1 MSKKKQK
8 ATGNWQRRALQV
20 VCVVLAI
27 ILVVLIGITYFIER
41 KFSLLNRPDANAS
54 LSQEEIDGIK
64 QQGETRDPNF
74 SGVIVDPDDVTHPHD
89 PADKIDTN
97 NRLNI
102 LLVGEDRRS
111 GESIGR
117 SDATILC
124 SLDKENAE
132 LTMISFQRDM
142 YLPIP
147 GYFKHKFN
155 TSYAL
160 GGFEVLD
167 ETLMHNFGVRVD
179 GNVAVNFAS
188 FIEIVNAIG
197 GIDIELTDDEAY
209 YMNTYDW
216 DGLDDSGWALTEGI
230 NHLNGD
236 QALAYTRIRGID
248 SDFQRNNRQRTVLE
262 AILNQCKTLSVWELN
277 DMLNTILPMITTDIS
292 NADIISYAADVF
304 PLLPKLT
311 VKTQQIP
318 ADDTWQLGWTDQD
331 GGMSIVVYDVEANQK
346 ILTDLLS

>member
-1 MSKKKQK
+1 MSNKKQK

-27 ILVVLIGITYFIER
+27 ILLLLIGATYFIER
-41 KFSLLNRPDANAS
+41 KFSMLNRPGTNES
-54 LSQEEIDGIK
+54 LSQEEIDSIK

-74 SGVIVDPDDVTHPHD
+74 SGVIVDPDDVTHPEG
-89 PADKIDTN
+89 PADKIGAN
-97 NRLNI
+97 NRINI
-102 LLVGEDRRS
+102 LLVGEDCRS
-111 GESIGR
+111 YESVGR

-124 SLDKENAE
+124 SLDKKNGE

-167 ETLMHNFGVRVD
+167 ETLEHNFGVRID
-179 GNVAVNFAS
+179 GNVAVNFEK
-188 FIEIVNAIG
+188 FIEIVDAVG
-197 GIDIELTDDEAY
+197 GVDIELTDEEAE

-216 DGLDDSGWALTEGI
+216 DGLDDSGWALTGGV

-236 QALAYTRIRGID
+236 QTLAYTRIRGID
-248 SDFQRNNRQRTVLE
+248 SDFQRNNRQRVVLE
-262 AILNQCKTLSVWELN
+262 SILNECKNLSVWELN
-277 DMLNTILPMITTDIS
+277 DLLNTVLPMITTDIS
-292 NADIISYAADVF
+292 NADIISYAAEVF
-304 PLLPKLT
+304 PLLPKLK
-311 VKTQQIP
+311 VKMQQIP
-318 ADDTWQLGWTDQD
+318 ADDTWDLGWTEQD
-331 GGMSIVVYDVEANQK
+331 GGMSIVVYDAEANQK
-346 ILTDLLS
+346 ILADLLS